1 MNNQNKN
8 MNEIISH
15 LKQTGFVFQG
25 SEIYGGL
32 SNTWDYGHLGVMLKE
47 NIYNFWKNRYVL
59 NEKNNYLIDTKIL
72 MHPDVWKT
80 SGHLDNFS
88 DPLIEN
94 KINNKRYRAD
104 KLIEQYSNQVKVES
118 MSEQQMFDWIVE
130 NIKTHENSKCEWL
143 PIRKFNLMF
152 QTAQGV
158 VEGNKS
164 IIYLR
169 PETAQGIFINF
180 KNMQRATRS
189 KLPMGIAQKGKS
201 FRNEVTPGNFI
212 FRTREFE
219 QLELEVFC
227 EEKDSNLI
235 FEKYIQKSWNFML
248 ELGIMPSSIKKRV
261 HQKEE
266 LAHYSSATTDIE
278 FNFPFGWGELMGVAN
293 RGNFDLSSHSKATNE
308 NLFYLNEDNQKIIP
322 HVIEPSIGL
331 DRLMLAIICDA
342 FTIEQDRIIL
352 KLDKKIAPYKLAI
365 LPLSKKQSKQAYKIY
380 EELIKKGIAVIF
392 DDSGSIGKRYRR
404 QDMIGT
410 PFCLTYDFDS
420 DNDNTLTLRDRDS
433 MQQKRIKIEEIYKYL

>member
-1 MNNQNKN
+1 MDNQSKN
-8 MNEIISH
+8 MNEIIAH
-15 LKQTGFVFQG
+15 LKQMGFVFQG

-32 SNTWDYGHLGVMLKE
+32 SNTWDYGHLGVILKE
-47 NIYNFWKNRYVL
+47 NIYNYWKNRYVL
-59 NEKNNYLIDTKIL
+59 KEKNNFLIDTKIL
-72 MHPDVWKT
+72 MHPNVWKT

-104 KLIEQYSNQVKVES
+104 KLIEEYNKEINVEA
-118 MSEQQMFDWIVE
+118 MNDADMYNWIIK
-130 NIKTHENSKCEWL
+130 NIKVHENSKCEWL

-152 QTAQGV
+152 ETAQGV
-158 VEGNKS
+158 VEGSKS
-164 IIYLR
+164 TIYLR

-180 KNMQRATRS
+180 KNMQRATRA

-219 QLELEVFC
+219 QLELEIFC
-227 EEKDSNLI
+227 EEKNANAI
-235 FEKYIQKSWNFML
+235 FNKYIKKSWEFL
-248 ELGIMPSSIKKRV
+248 TELGIKESSIKTRI
-261 HQKEE
+261 HGKEE

-278 FNFPFGWGELMGVAN
+278 FNFPFGWGELMGIAN
-293 RGNFDLSSHSKATNE
+293 RTNFDLTSHSKATGE
-308 NLFYLNEDNQKIIP
+308 NLFYLNDENQKIFP

-342 FTIEQDRIIL
+342 FEIEGDRIIL
-352 KLDKKIAPYKLAI
+352 KFDKKIAPYKVAI
-365 LPLSKKQSKQAYKIY
+365 LPLTKKQSESAYKIY
-380 EELIKKGIAVIF
+380 EELSSKGIPTIF
-392 DDSGSIGKRYRR
+392 DESGSIGKRYRR

-410 PFCLTYDFDS
+410 PICITYDYDS
-420 DNDNTLTLRDRDS
+420 NDESVTLRDRDT
-433 MQQKRIKIEEIYKYL
+433 MEQKRINIKDIYKYL